1 MDGDGDSGRRHI
13 PRWDGHPATWKQ
25 YEQEVR
31 IWRMGENLDV
41 KYCIAARLIQN
52 LSGAARRAALQLKDE
67 QLQGTQEDRAAGIKA
82 VLAHLNRVFSPDPLI
97 RKAQSLSEFF
107 SSRKYYRRQG
117 QRMTD
122 FVTTFDEGV
131 TQMAADGINVEALKD
146 VLGWFFLQYSGL
158 TSERRERVLGA
169 LGDAGFE
176 VEAVRRKCVALFP
189 ELHVSESMGA
199 RGGNRPPYQSRFGGG
214 QGQQAP
220 PRRDVNETAATND
233 DEAATNDEDPHDYEL
248 PDALDPE
255 QFDLSGALRGELEA
269 LAADIEQYGAD
280 ADSIGAEQIN
290 ALEDATARLADAAE
304 ALETV
309 RDARQRLRPGD
320 QPAVSTKAKGKG
332 KGKGK
337 APAKSIAER
346 KANSTCKACGGR
358 GHWSGDR
365 ECPRT
370 AGGAGAQSVHV
381 TDSGG
386 HDAQALICEPCEALL
401 PETSTNVQELKAA
414 FENEFPET
422 ITNVQE
428 LNETYVLS
436 ANALNE
442 TDPDAG
448 RGIFDTACALSVAGC
463 AWTRQYLRTLEC
475 LGLSH
480 LVQEDVATETF
491 RFGDGH
497 GVQCN
502 RRVTAPV
509 VIANQPLMLRW
520 HVLDGY
526 KLSLLLGQD
535 FIAQTGAIFDGKKH
549 KLSIDGRS
557 CSLGRSKRGHF
568 SVNLNPE
575 HCTPRCELRASK
587 ARVSRRCPAGWLTL
601 AVWAT

>member
-67 QLQGTQEDRAAGIKA
+67 QLQGTAEDRAAGIKA
-82 VLAHLNRVFSPDPLI
+82 VHAHLNRVFSPDPLI
-97 RKAQSLSEFF
+97 RKAQTLSKFF

-158 TSERRERVLGA
+158 TPERRERVLGA

-176 VEAVRRKCVALFP
+176 VEAVKRKCIALFP
-189 ELHVSESMGA
+189 ELHASESFGA
-199 RGGNRPPYQSRFGGG
+199 RGGNRPPYQGRFGGG

-220 PRRDVNETAATND
+220 PRRDVNETAANHD
-233 DEAATNDEDPHDYEL
+233 DDATANDEDPQNYEL

-280 ADSIGAEQIN
+280 ADSIGTDQIS

-309 RDARQRLRPGD
+309 RDARQRLRPGE
-320 QPAVSTKAKGKG
+320 QPAVSTKPKGKG
-332 KGKGK
+332 KGKSK

-370 AGGAGAQSVHV
+370 AGGAGAV
-381 TDSGG
+381 
-386 HDAQALICEPCEALL
+386 
-401 PETSTNVQELKAA
+401 
-414 FENEFPET
+414 
-422 ITNVQE
+422 
-428 LNETYVLS
+428 
-436 ANALNE
+436 
-442 TDPDAG
+442 
-448 RGIFDTACALSVAGC
+448 CA
-463 AWTRQYLRTLEC
+463 R
-475 LGLSH
+475 H
-480 LVQEDVATETF
+480 
-491 RFGDGH
+491 
-497 GVQCN
+497 
-502 RRVTAPV
+502 
-509 VIANQPLMLRW
+509 
-520 HVLDGY
+520 
-526 KLSLLLGQD
+526 
-535 FIAQTGAIFDGKKH
+535 
-549 KLSIDGRS
+549 
-557 CSLGRSKRGHF
+557 
-568 SVNLNPE
+568 
-575 HCTPRCELRASK
+575 RCR
-587 ARVSRRCPAGWLTL
+587 
-601 AVWAT
+601 